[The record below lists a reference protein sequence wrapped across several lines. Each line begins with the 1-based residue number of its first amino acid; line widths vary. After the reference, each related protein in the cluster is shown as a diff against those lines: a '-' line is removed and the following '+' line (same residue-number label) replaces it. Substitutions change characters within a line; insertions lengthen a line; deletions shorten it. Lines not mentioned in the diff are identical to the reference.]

1 MGLSPI
7 VYSYLSKNNNS
18 INFPLN
24 HELWGKIFKNPLR
37 LFSATSQAATNLS
50 KLRAWLMWLA
60 LRTGRSSPSWS
71 TCAWSE
77 TTWESKTHTAEP
89 QTLPTFPACGIWGLA
104 SVSYLKAERDDW
116 LIALFH
122 LERRIG
128 ILVVNQDSLFVTE
141 WFQLFS
147 SLAM

>member
-7 VYSYLSKNNNS
+7 LYSYLSKNNNS
-18 INFPLN
+18 IYPFSTEP
-24 HELWGKIFKNPLR
+24 WFMGKNLQEPTPSFFCYL
-37 LFSATSQAATNLS
+37 AATNLS
-50 KLRAWLMWLA
+50 KMGAWLMWLA

-77 TTWESKTHTAEP
+77 TTWESKTQHNP
-89 QTLPTFPACGIWGLA
+89 QFLSRHVPACGIWGFA
-104 SVSYLKAERDDW
+104 SVSYLKATRDDW
-116 LIALFH
+116 WIVSFH
-122 LERRIG
+122 LKRRIG
-128 ILVVNQDSLFVTE
+128 SLVVNQKFLFATE